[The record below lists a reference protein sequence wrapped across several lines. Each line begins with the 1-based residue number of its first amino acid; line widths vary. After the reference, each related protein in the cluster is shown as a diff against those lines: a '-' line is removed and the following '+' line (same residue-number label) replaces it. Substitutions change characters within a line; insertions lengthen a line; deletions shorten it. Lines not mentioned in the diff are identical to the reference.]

1 MVFQRLFPVPD
12 GTLYSYNLTSNFL
25 VLDIQVFLLLLYGT
39 ENPPHGTNDT
49 PYTHFLASASTS
61 SVAFWLIIIV
71 GTTGNAP
78 GTTGSADPSTT
89 LSPSTPRTRNLL
101 SSTAIGFLSPPIAQ
115 LDVA

>member
-12 GTLYSYNLTSNFL
+12 GTLYSYNLISNFL
-25 VLDIQVFLLLLYGT
+25 VLDIQVFLLLYGP
-39 ENPPHGTNDT
+39 ENPPDVTNDT
-49 PYTHFLASASTS
+49 PYTRFLASASTS